1 MSNMLTL
8 LSGTLFAYRSMPG
21 FLNYKNNGDILKK

>member
-8 LSGTLFAYRSMPG
+8 LSDTLFACKSIPG
-21 FLNYKNNGDILKK
+21 FLKYKNNDDILK

>member
-8 LSGTLFAYRSMPG
+8 LSGTLFAYKSIPG
-21 FLNYKNNGDILKK
+21 LLKYKNNDDILK